1 MIQFIAILLLAAILY
16 MTQRFI
22 YMKFWARSLEVDIH
36 FEGKEIFE
44 GERGRLVET
53 ITNAKRLPLPMIK
66 CKFLTSRSLMFDN
79 STVNQNTD
87 NYYRNDV
94 FTLGGRERLTRTIS
108 FKAAKRGLYNINSFE
123 LVGTDMFFTLQTVL
137 MQKMYDE
144 IYVLPRPFNTSE
156 IKNSLQW
163 INGEIKSKAH
173 LIEDPFEFR
182 GIREYQPYDSMKS
195 INWKATAKTGEL
207 RVNMRDFTSQ
217 KVVRIFLNL
226 EDTGIIKRTEACEAA
241 IKVAAGLVKN
251 FTAEDMEF
259 ALYSNGIDTLSKQPI
274 RIKRS
279 RGKEHEH
286 EIFRALARIDL
297 EAETTEMS
305 KLFGDTIAAG
315 DGTMCDYHI
324 SVNSYDEY
332 QQLLGS
338 YDRMHMSF
346 LWLYVTSGREL
357 IGISASLRTRTIPIV
372 SWGGEVNGEI
382 DIDKQVG

>member
-16 MTQRFI
+16 MVQRFI
-22 YMKFWARSLEVDIH
+22 YMKFWARNLEVDIH

-53 ITNAKRLPLPMIK
+53 ITNGKRLPLPMIK
-66 CKFLTSRSLMFDN
+66 CKFQTSRNLMFDN

-94 FTLGGRERLTRTIS
+94 FTLGGRERLTRTIA
-108 FKAAKRGLYNINSFE
+108 FTAARRGLYNINSAE
-123 LVGTDMFFTLQTVL
+123 LVGTDMFFTLQTVFMMKL
-137 MQKMYDE
+137 YDE

-156 IKNSLQW
+156 FKNSLQW
-163 INGEIKSKAH
+163 INGEIKSKCH

-195 INWKATAKTGEL
+195 INWKATARTGEL

-226 EDTGIIKRTEACEAA
+226 EDSGVIKRTEAAEAA

-251 FTAEDMEF
+251 FTEEDMEF
-259 ALYSNGIDTLSKQPI
+259 ALYSNGIDVLSKQPI

-279 RGKEHEH
+279 RGKNHEQQ
-286 EIFRALARIDL
+286 IYRALARIDL
-297 EAETTEMS
+297 KEECADMAE
-305 KLFGDTIAAG
+305 LFKDTVSAG

-324 SVNSYDEY
+324 SVNSYPEY
-332 QQLLGS
+332 QKLLES
-338 YDRMHMSF
+338 YDSQHLDF
-346 LWLYVTSGREL
+346 LWLYVTSGAEL
-357 IGISASLRTRTIPIV
+357 LGISSRIGNRCKPIRSWHTATEINLDKTETI
-372 SWGGEVNGEI
+372 
-382 DIDKQVG
+382 